1 MYLVYGNNNI
11 AEHVIQSRNEAISY
25 NQIKQIL
32 KKVMFVLMVESRLK
46 ETM

>member
-11 AEHVIQSRNEAISY
+11 AEHVIQSKNEAINY

-32 KKVMFVLMVESRLK
+32 KKRDVCAYGRK
-46 ETM
+46 